1 MIAYTLSFITLVL
14 NKMHYSANN
23 NNMLMQP
30 MHAVYGTCV
39 PNSSVVYYYQ
49 EKINLH
55 SSHRYLT
62 GVNTM
67 CGSVIWNVSPNALAD
82 MRKFQYVRPCEVKV
96 YLKGPAPKRITKW
109 SRSSSANHMTETTVF
124 PALSTNQKW
133 QNTKKHELQLVSK
146 QKGEGTN
153 IWQSYFWSWNNV
165 LDVLLCC
172 LPRRR

>member
-1 MIAYTLSFITLVL
+1 MIAYTLSFITIVL
-14 NKMHYSANN
+14 NKMHHSAN

-30 MHAVYGTCV
+30 MHAVYGTCATKKKPFTLPTDTCGQQQAWIQCV
-39 PNSSVVYYYQ
+39 KAWFETCPQTPWRTCESS
-49 EKINLH
+49 
-55 SSHRYLT
+55 ST
-62 GVNTM
+62 FG
-67 CGSVIWNVSPNALAD
+67 
-82 MRKFQYVRPCEVKV
+82 RPCEVKV
-96 YLKGPAPKRITKW
+96 YLKGPAPKYITKW
-109 SRSSSANHMTETTVF
+109 SMSSSANHKTETTVF

-133 QNTKKHELQLVSK
+133 QNTKKRELQLVSK